1 MLANVGKVLAGAGK
15 AAINPQT
22 YRNAYNAAKSIDLED
37 NWPTS
42 KVANGAIIAGGGVGG
57 GVALAGLT
65 TRMYNMGE

>member
-22 YRNAYNAAKSIDLED
+22 YRNAYNAAKGFDLED

-42 KVANGAIIAGGGVGG
+42 KVANGVIAVGGGVGAAT
-57 GVALAGLT
+57 ALAGLT